1 VRQNSLEDYL
11 VGLVYNLGKPNPNPS
26 RLTAYELVH
35 QVNREGA
42 YANIRL
48 PELLSKSKMNTAD
61 KGFTT
66 ELAYGTLR
74 MQGRHDYILTKF
86 IDRPFNDL
94 DPKIVDLLRIGIHQ
108 LTQMRVADHAAV
120 SETVEVAK
128 LVAGESKASYVNAI
142 LRKVSADTNDL
153 SEIATMPNLQRLSI
167 EYSHPEWIISSFYD
181 QLKDWQKVEELL
193 KANNLPAEPD
203 VVAWPGKSTITE
215 LCEAGAT
222 KLSGY
227 QNGANLS
234 GIPSEFSPIIE
245 RRAGVQDRGS
255 QAVVENF
262 LATIQPGLSWLDM
275 CAGPGGKAAY
285 LFNSLRE
292 QDPSAKFLAN
302 EPIPHRAEL
311 VKRVVNNQQVVS
323 FDGTDSNNFNEKFD
337 RILVDAPCTGLG
349 ALRRRPESRW
359 RKSLKD
365 LKELVTLQRNL
376 LSSAY
381 LLLNPG
387 GLIAYV
393 TCSPHLAETKAQVID
408 FLDSHSD
415 MKILPIPTFA
425 TSHLKGIQ
433 DDGSMQLWT
442 HLDQS
447 DGMFMVLFE
456 KVG

>member
-1 VRQNSLEDYL
+1 MLQNSLEDYL
-11 VGLVYNLGKPNPNPS
+11 AESVCILGKPNPNPS

-42 YANIRL
+42 FANIRL
-48 PELLSKSKMNTAD
+48 PELLSKSKMNTVD
-61 KGFTT
+61 KAFAT

-74 MQGRHDYILTKF
+74 MQGRHDYIMTKF
-86 IDRPFNDL
+86 IDRPFGDL
-94 DPKIVDLLRIGIHQ
+94 DPKIMDLIRIGIHQ

-128 LVAGESKASYVNAI
+128 LVSGESKASFVNAI
-142 LRKVSADTNDL
+142 LRKVSADSNDL
-153 SEIATMPNLQRLSI
+153 SELSTLPNLQRLSI
-167 EYSHPEWIISSFYD
+167 QYSHPEWIVSAFYD
-181 QLKDWQKVEELL
+181 QLKDWLEVEELL
-193 KANNLPAEPD
+193 KANNLPAAPD

-222 KLSGY
+222 RLSGY
-227 QNGANLS
+227 QNGVNIS
-234 GIPSEFSPIIE
+234 GIPSEFGPIIQ

-262 LATIQPGLSWLDM
+262 LATMQPGLSWLDM

-323 FDGTDSNNFNEKFD
+323 FDGTDSSNFNEKFD

-349 ALRRRPESRW
+349 ALRRRPEARW

-365 LKELVTLQRNL
+365 LKELVSLQRNL
-376 LSSAY
+376 LSSAH
-381 LLLNPG
+381 LLLNSG
-387 GLIAYV
+387 GIIAYV

-408 FLDSHSD
+408 FLDTHSD
-415 MKILPIPTFA
+415 MRILPISTFA
-425 TSHLKGIQ
+425 TAHVQGLQ

-442 HLDQS
+442 HLHQS

-456 KVG
+456 KIG